1 MTQTPNTPPS
11 RSLKVAR
18 TIKWAVA
25 VCLALAV
32 IVWIAVRMQ
41 QPKQSRYRD
50 RPSLPNVKNAESHP
64 QPAWLLD
71 RG

>member
-1 MTQTPNTPPS
+1 MTETPNTPPS

-18 TIKWAVA
+18 TIKWAVVA
-25 VCLALAV
+25 CLAIAV
-32 IVWIAVRMQ
+32 LVWIAVRMQ
-41 QPKQSRYRD
+41 YSQQSRYRD
-50 RPSLPNVKNAESHP
+50 HPALPSVENAESHP